1 MREIDVRI
9 IEETVARLCVEAN
22 HYLGEDVKDVL
33 REMKNNED
41 GKRAKGI
48 LKDIEKNIA
57 IAEKG
62 VFPLCQDTGM
72 ACVFL
77 DIGQNVHLVGGDIEE
92 AINRG
97 VAKGYADGY
106 LRKSIV
112 KDPLKRINTED
123 NTPADIYYNIIP
135 GNSVR
140 ILVAPKGFGSEN
152 MGQIK
157 MLPPSAGE
165 KGVEDF
171 VIKACEEAGANPCP
185 PIVVGVGIGGSFS
198 KVAVMAKKA
207 LLKPVDGHNEDPYY
221 AEMEE
226 RILKKINETGIGP
239 QGLGGKTTAL
249 KVNIITAPTHIAGL
263 PVAVNINCHVA
274 RHKEAII

>member
-1 MREIDVRI
+1 MREISVKK
-9 IEETVARLCVEAN
+9 IEETIAKLCIEAN
-22 HYLGEDVKDVL
+22 HFLSEDVKDTL
-33 REMKNNED
+33 RKMKNNED
-41 GKRAKGI
+41 GKCAKGI
-48 LKDIEKNIA
+48 LDDIEKNIA

-72 ACVFL
+72 ACIFL
-77 DIGQNVHLVGGDIEE
+77 DIGQDVHLVDGDIED
-92 AINRG
+92 AVNRG
-97 VAKGYADGY
+97 VAKGYVGGY

-112 KDPLKRINTED
+112 KDPLNRINTE
-123 NTPADIYYNIIP
+123 NNAPADIYYNIVP
-135 GNSVR
+135 GDRIR

-171 VIKACEEAGANPCP
+171 VLKVCEDAGANPCP

-207 LLKPVDGHNEDPYY
+207 LLKPLDMHNENPYY
-221 AEMEE
+221 ADMEE
-226 RILKKINETGIGP
+226 RILEKINETGIGP

-274 RHKEAII
+274 RHKEALI